1 MLMYKGYKAVYLG
14 LKRWRITAPY
24 GFQFDVIAKRGIS
37 QLMDKIQYWED
48 RYEGDRT

>member
-14 LKRWRITAPY
+14 LKRWRITTPY
-24 GFQFDVIAKRGIS
+24 KFRFDVSAKGGIS

-48 RYEGDRT
+48 IYEGDRT